1 MENVFRFKKF
11 SIQHH
16 PEVMKVGTDGV
27 LVGALINCKNVKN
40 ILDIG
45 TGTGLIS
52 LMLAQRSEANIHA
65 IDINPK
71 AVEIARTNVLNS
83 PWKDRIIVE
92 NISLQAFNS
101 PYKFDCIVS
110 NPPFFSED
118 VKPPIT
124 SRKQARHNDDLKVEE
139 LLNYSEKLLK
149 EAGNI
154 SVIYPIKQSQ
164 IFLDI
169 AVKYGF
175 YCNRIVEIYPNF
187 NSDCVR
193 RFITVSKISSVVIT
207 EKLIIEN
214 GKRHDYTEEYKNLTK
229 DFYLAF

>member
-27 LVGALINCKNVKN
+27 LVGTLVNCENSKN

-45 TGTGLIS
+45 TGTGLIA
-52 LMLAQRSEANIHA
+52 LMLAQRSDANIYS

-71 AVEIARTNVLNS
+71 AVEIARKNVNNS
-83 PWKDRIIVE
+83 PWKERIKVE

-101 PYKFDCIVS
+101 QKKFDCIVS

-118 VKPPIT
+118 VKPT
-124 SRKQARHNDDLKVEE
+124 ASSRKQARHNDDLKVEE
-139 LLNYSEKLLK
+139 LLHYSEKLL
-149 EAGNI
+149 EEVGQI

-169 AVKYGF
+169 AGKNGF
-175 YCNRIVEIYPNF
+175 YCKRIVEIYPNF

-193 RFITVSKISSVVIT
+193 RFITVSKISSEVIT
-207 EKLIIEN
+207 EKLVIEN
-214 GKRHDYTEEYKNLTK
+214 GKRHDYTEEYINLTR

>member
-1 MENVFRFKKF
+1 MGNLFRFKKF
-11 SIQHH
+11 SIKHH

-27 LVGALINCKNVKN
+27 LVGSLINCKNVKN

-45 TGTGLIS
+45 TGTGLIA

-71 AVEIARTNVLNS
+71 AVEIARMNVHNS

-92 NISLQAFNS
+92 NISLQAFNP

-118 VKPPIT
+118 VKPPVT
-124 SRKQARHNDDLKVEE
+124 SRKQARHNDDLKIEE
-139 LLNYSEKLLK
+139 LLNYSEKLL
-149 EAGNI
+149 EAAGHI

-164 IFLDI
+164 IFLEI
-169 AVKYGF
+169 ACKNGF

-187 NSDCVR
+187 NTDCVR
-193 RFITVSKISSVVIT
+193 RFITVSKISSEVIT
-207 EKLIIEN
+207 EKLVIEN
-214 GKRHDYTEEYKNLTK
+214 GKRHNYTEEYKNLTK